1 MINNAVTVFLGLI
14 IGSLF
19 FFAVQAK
26 AEPPNFDQ
34 TGYRDPLPRQQHPV
48 QQKSNVTTALDDVIN
63 LILKQ
68 GFAGAIIVCLGFWT
82 FRTDKLNRAMQK
94 ENFDKLAVISVECS
108 GHMASVSA
116 RLENL
121 EREVEASKQLEMIQA
136 SRKG

>member
-1 MINNAVTVFLGLI
+1 MQKLIDNAITIFLGLV
-14 IGSLF
+14 IGTFF

-26 AEPPNFDQ
+26 AEPPNYDQ
-34 TGYRDPLPRQQHPV
+34 NYYRASPHPV
-48 QQKSNVTTALDDVIN
+48 QQKSSINTALDQIIGIFLQN
-63 LILKQ
+63 GLS
-68 GFAGAIIVCLGFWT
+68 GAIIICLGVWT

-108 GHMASVSA
+108 SHMASVSA

>member
-1 MINNAVTVFLGLI
+1 MQKLIDNAITIFLGLV
-14 IGSLF
+14 IGSVF

-26 AEPPNFDQ
+26 AEPPNYDQ
-34 TGYRDPLPRQQHPV
+34 TNYSNSPHPV
-48 QQKSNVTTALDDVIN
+48 QQKSSINTALDEIIGIFLQN
-63 LILKQ
+63 GLS
-68 GFAGAIIVCLGFWT
+68 GAIIICLGFWT
-82 FRTDKLNRAMQK
+82 FRTDRLNRGMQK

-108 GHMASVSA
+108 SHMASVSA